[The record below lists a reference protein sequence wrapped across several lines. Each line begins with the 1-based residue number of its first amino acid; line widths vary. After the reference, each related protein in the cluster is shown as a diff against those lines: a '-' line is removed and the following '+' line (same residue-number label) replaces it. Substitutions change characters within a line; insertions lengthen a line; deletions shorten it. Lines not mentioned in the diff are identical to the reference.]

1 MKQIVKMKSIVAFTL
16 VCLTSLAF
24 GQQKAK
30 VTNPQPVA
38 KPATASATQD
48 LPLKQFKY
56 ESVPNDPLNAR
67 IYTLDNGLKV
77 YMTVYKNAPRIQT
90 YIATKAGS
98 KNDPA
103 DATGLA
109 HYLEHMLFK
118 GTDQYGTKD
127 FISEKVEL
135 DKIEKL
141 YERYRHTTDVTMR
154 KTIYHSIDSI
164 SGYASK
170 FAVANEYDKMMSTIG
185 AKGTNAYTWLEQ
197 TVYVNDIPSNQ
208 LDNWT
213 TIEAERFRNPVMR
226 LFHTELEA
234 VYEEKNRGLD
244 NDGEKSWE
252 ALFSGLFPHNTYGSQ
267 TTIGTI
273 EHLKNP
279 SLTKIK
285 EYFNTY
291 YVPNNMA
298 ICLSGDFDP
307 DATIR
312 LIDEKF
318 HTWQRKQI
326 PEYKP
331 IVEAPMLEPVIKKVT
346 GPDAESVMIGFR
358 FAGAGSKDAD
368 MIRIVN
374 KILYNGKAGLID
386 LYLNQDQKLI
396 DGNSFDMEF
405 KDYSA
410 HVLSGTPKQGQSM
423 EEVKNLLLSQF
434 DKIKKG
440 DFADWLLPAIITDMK
455 YEQTKSYENN
465 NSRASAFVN
474 SFVTGQSWQND
485 VNTIDRLKSIT
496 KKDVID
502 FVTKNYTNNYV
513 VVYKETGE
521 DKSVQKVEKPAITPV
536 EVNRNDM
543 SAFVKKIITAPV
555 HDIEPVFLDY
565 EKDIQKFNIKN
576 NVPVLYTANT
586 ENKTFD
592 MYYVFEMGTND
603 NKKLS
608 VAINYLKYLGIK
620 KLSATEVQ
628 QQFYKLGCSYDVF
641 AGEDQIWVSLRGL
654 SENFQSATDLFEDL
668 LQNAQPNDDALKNM
682 VSDILKKRA
691 DAKLSKDEILYGALF
706 NYGKYGGISPYKNIL
721 SAPELKAL
729 TSADLLD
736 ILHKLTTNEHH
747 ILYYG
752 STPPLET
759 NKILSTVHR
768 TPEKMIQLPPSIKYK
783 TQDATNTVFV
793 VDYDMK
799 QAEIIM
805 LAKDGV
811 YDKKNAPVVRM
822 FNEYFGGGMS
832 SVVFQEMRESK
843 ALAYSVYSAYQPA
856 GKLED
861 NNFVFSYIGT
871 QADKLPEAMSG
882 MKELLDKMPE
892 SETNFKAC
900 KEQIMQSI
908 RSERITKA
916 NILFN
921 YERAKKLGLNYDIRK
936 DVFERIPKMSLSD
949 IKIFEELHVKNQ
961 HYNTLVLG
969 KKESLDFKT
978 LEKYGKVVHL
988 SLEDIFGY

>member
-1 MKQIVKMKSIVAFTL
+1 MKQIVKTKIIVAVIAAFINSIA
-16 VCLTSLAF
+16 VF
-24 GQQKAK
+24 GQGGITITPGTSA
-30 VTNPQPVA
+30 VSA
-38 KPATASATQD
+38 AAASA
-48 LPLKQFKY
+48 FKY
-56 ESVPNDPLNAR
+56 ETVPNDPLNAR
-67 IYTLDNGLKV
+67 IYTLANGLKV

-90 YIATKAGS
+90 YIATRAGS

-127 FISEKVEL
+127 FVRENAEL
-135 DKIEKL
+135 QKIEQDFEL
-141 YERYRHTTDVTMR
+141 YRTTKDQGKRNV
-154 KTIYHSIDSI
+154 IYHQIDSI
-164 SGYASK
+164 SGYAST
-170 FAVANEYDKMMSTIG
+170 FAIANEYDKMMATIG

-244 NDGEKSWE
+244 NDGEKAWE
-252 ALFSGLFPHNTYGSQ
+252 ALFAGLFPHNTYGSQ

-307 DATIR
+307 DATI
-312 LIDEKF
+312 LMINQKF
-318 HTWQRKQI
+318 GTWKQ
-326 PEYKP
+326 KP
-331 IVEAPMLEPVIKKVT
+331 IPDFHPIIEPAIAQPVIKRVV
-346 GPDAESVMIGFR
+346 GPDAENIMIGYR
-358 FAGAGSKDAD
+358 FAGVGSKDAD
-368 MIRIVN
+368 MIKIIS

-386 LYLNQDQKLI
+386 LNLNQQQKVL
-396 DGNSFDMEF
+396 DANSDDMEF

-410 HVLSGTPKQGQSM
+410 HVLSGSPKQGQSL
-423 EEVKNLLLSQF
+423 EEVQKLLFNQI

-440 DFADWLLPAIITDMK
+440 DFPDWLLSAIITDMK
-455 YEQTKSYENN
+455 YGQTKTYENN
-465 NSRASAFVN
+465 SARADAFVGA
-474 SFVTGQSWQND
+474 FVTGQDWKD
-485 VNTIDRLKSIT
+485 KVATLDRLSKIT
-496 KKDVID
+496 KPEIMD
-502 FVTKNYTNNYV
+502 FANKNYLNNYV
-513 VVYKETGE
+513 VVYKSTGE
-521 DKSVQKVEKPAITPV
+521 DKTVQKVEKPKITPV

-543 SAFVKKIITAPV
+543 SPFVKNIINAPT
-555 HDIEPVFLDY
+555 HKIEPVFIDY
-565 EKDIQKFNIKN
+565 DKDIQKLTIKGGI
-576 NVPVLYTANT
+576 PVLYTPNT

-592 MYYVFEMGTND
+592 MYYVFDMGTNN
-603 NKKLS
+603 NKKYS
-608 VAINYLKYLGIK
+608 VAVNYLKYLGYK
-620 KLSATEVQ
+620 KSSAAEVQ
-628 QQFYKLGCSYDVF
+628 QQFYQLGCSYDVF
-641 AGEDQIWVSLRGL
+641 VGEEQIWVSLKGL
-654 SENFQSATDLFEDL
+654 TENFQAATTIFEDL
-668 LQNAQPNDDALKNM
+668 LANAQPNPDALKSM
-682 VSDILKKRA
+682 IADILKKRA

-706 NYGKYGGISPYKNIL
+706 PYGKYGKNSPYRNIL
-721 SAPELKAL
+721 AQAELNALQPAELIGLLKNL
-729 TSADLLD
+729 TSF
-736 ILHKLTTNEHH
+736 EHH

-752 STPPLET
+752 SNSDKELVS
-759 NKILSTVHR
+759 ILKTVHQ
-768 TPEKMIQLPPSIKYK
+768 TPEKLLPVPPAVKYR
-783 TQDATNTVFV
+783 AAEENNNVYV

-805 LAKDGV
+805 ISKDGMF
-811 YDKKNAPVVRM
+811 DKANKPVVSL

-843 ALAYSVYSAYQPA
+843 ALAYSVYSAYQTP
-856 GKLED
+856 KKIED

-882 MKELLDKMPE
+882 MVELINKMPE
-892 SETNFKAC
+892 SENNFKAC
-900 KEQIMQSI
+900 KEEIIQSI

-916 NILFN
+916 AILFN
-921 YERAKKLGLNYDIRK
+921 YEAAKKLGLDYDIRK
-936 DVFERIPKMSLSD
+936 DVFEKVPKMTLND
-949 IKIFEELHVKNQ
+949 IKVFEAAHVKDKK
-961 HYNTLVLG
+961 YTTLVLG
-969 KKESLDFKT
+969 KKDGLDIKT
-978 LEKYGKVVHL
+978 LGMYGKVSYL